1 MFLTKLQLHGFK
13 SFVDPTDVTFG
24 NGITAI
30 VGPNGCGKTN
40 ISDAIRW
47 VMGEQSAKQLRGEAM
62 DDVIFNGSAR
72 RKPVGMAEVTLTMLN
87 DKGVLPT
94 EFTEVEV
101 GRRVYRSGV
110 SEYLLNKQ
118 VVRLKDIRDLFFD
131 TGMGSHAYSVIER
144 QMVDNLLSDN
154 TGHRRF
160 LFEEAS
166 GITKYKQRKKEA
178 LNKLEATQV
187 DLVRV
192 TDLMVEI
199 EKEIGSLARQVAKA
213 RRYERLRSEIRDLDL
228 RVAALRHHGLIEKE
242 RDLAEEHQ
250 AESVRRESA
259 QTELDRREAALQTV
273 KIEQIEEERALAGA
287 QQTLAERE
295 NARANAQHE
304 ALVLAE
310 REEGLGR
317 RLTELEDELARLAER
332 EAVLVAREGT
342 LRETLGALERDEVER
357 KKELASREQGLTL
370 LEAVLKETR
379 NEAQGVQQV
388 AHDLFQA
395 ESRERAECVRARER
409 LANLAE
415 RREAAQVALEQLAA
429 RLEGIA
435 ADRTAAESELEASTK
450 ELAEVEG
457 RSQKLLARG
466 QEIERDGQARTE
478 AEAALRAE
486 LAAASSRLS
495 TLEELKR
502 SYEGVDEAVK
512 RFLTERKKKGAV
524 GLVADLLD
532 VPAEWLDAVE
542 AALGPALSA
551 VVLDSASELA
561 EVREAL
567 IAGESG
573 RVGLLA
579 LEHARDTAHA
589 LSVRAGEGR
598 QAGASAWPGAVALA
612 GRVGARKGAE
622 SLPVVLLS
630 GVYGL
635 DDEGEAARAAAA
647 FPEFT
652 WVSRRG
658 TVFARGLVTAGRAQ
672 DADRGLLRREHDIQA
687 LVAERAALEKRVTE
701 AAEVRTLWFVARDH
715 WQVESRKASNL
726 LGEVRDRL
734 QGTRARLESLEREH
748 AQTESERTARHGET
762 VAVAHDEASVT
773 EELTRLEAALG
784 QATSRS
790 SAKSGEAQSLED
802 RLADLEAKREA
813 HAKEAADARAAWIAL
828 TARLGHER
836 EELARCE
843 VTARELSENRV
854 ARETE
859 RAAGLERQTDTAAQ
873 RKTAEGSLEVLL
885 AEESVAREAAEV
897 ARAKTHGKRSVVQ
910 AEEEALRG
918 LRHEAVALA
927 ELVHT
932 LEVGRLNARGEL
944 DRTLERLRVEY
955 EVELTTWKPEPWDE
969 ERHGPFDPDRAEA
982 RLEEQRLKLRS
993 LGPVNLLAL
1002 EEYTRKKER
1011 YDFLKTQVAD
1021 LHAARDQLL
1030 EAIERINTTASQ
1042 LFLDTFAEVQKHFN
1056 DTFAT
1061 LFVGGTSEIRM
1072 IGDDPLECEI
1082 DILARPRGKNLQSIS
1097 LLSSGERALTAI
1109 ALLFAIYL
1117 IKPSPFCLL
1126 DEVDAP
1132 LDEANVD
1139 RFVEL
1144 LKRFSE
1150 KTQFIMITHNKKTM
1164 EAALALYGV
1173 TMQEPGVSRLV
1184 SVRFETPETRQ
1195 GGGADAGAG
1204 SSATGAAEGVADG
1217 AHASG
1222 NGGGDSKADA
1232 AKDSAAEDRE
1242 LAGAGAGR
1250 GNGTRT

>member
-1 MFLTKLQLHGFK
+1 MFLTKLDLHGFK
-13 SFVDPTDVTFG
+13 SFVDPTEVTFG
-24 NGITAI
+24 NGITAV

-47 VMGEQSAKQLRGEAM
+47 VMGEQSARQLRGEAM

-72 RKPVGMAEVTLTMLN
+72 RKPIGMAEVTLTMRN
-87 DKGVLPT
+87 DKGVLPI

-101 GRRVYRSGV
+101 GRRVYRSGA
-110 SEYLLNKQ
+110 SEYILNRQ

-178 LNKLEATQV
+178 LNKLEATQT

-192 TDLMVEI
+192 LDLLVEI
-199 EKEIGSLARQVAKA
+199 EKELGSLARQVAKA
-213 RRYERLRSEIRDLDL
+213 RRYDRLRGEIRELDL
-228 RVAALRHHGLIEKE
+228 RLAALRHEGLIAREKE
-242 RDLAEEHQ
+242 LAEEHQ
-250 AESVRRESA
+250 AESVRREAA

-273 KIEQIEEERALAGA
+273 KIEQIEEERTLAGA
-287 QQTLAERE
+287 QQALAERE
-295 NARANAQHE
+295 AARASAQHE

-310 REEGLGR
+310 REEGLAR
-317 RLTELEDELARLAER
+317 RMTELDEEILRLGERLAELSCKDT
-332 EAVLVAREGT
+332 A
-342 LRETLGALERDEVER
+342 LRETLTALERDETARREELTAREHDLVGVE
-357 KKELASREQGLTL
+357 S
-370 LEAVLKETR
+370 VLKETR
-379 NEAQGVQQV
+379 NEAQGVKQV
-388 AHDLFQA
+388 ALDLFQT
-395 ESRERAECVRARER
+395 ESRERAECARARER

-429 RLEGIA
+429 RLSRIV
-435 ADRTAAESELEASTK
+435 ADRVTAGADIESATRA
-450 ELAEVEG
+450 LAEAEA
-457 RSQKLLARG
+457 RSERLLARG
-466 QEIERDGQARTE
+466 REIDGEGAARTE
-478 AEAALRAE
+478 AEAALRADF
-486 LAAASSRLS
+486 AAVASRLS

-512 RFLTERKKKGAV
+512 RFLTERQQRGAV
-524 GLVADLLD
+524 GLVADLLE

-551 VVLDSASELA
+551 VVLEHAAELVEA
-561 EVREAL
+561 REAL
-567 IAGESG
+567 SNGEGG
-573 RVGLLA
+573 RVGLVA
-579 LEHARDTAHA
+579 LDHARETGRA
-589 LSVRAGEGR
+589 LSARAGEGR
-598 QAGASAWPGAVALA
+598 SAGALAWPGAVALA
-612 GRVGARKGAE
+612 GKVGARKEAA
-622 SLPVVLLS
+622 SLPPVLLA
-630 GVYGL
+630 GVYAL
-635 DDEGEAARAAAA
+635 KDETEAASAAAA

-652 WVSRRG
+652 WVSRGG

-672 DADRGLLRREHDIQA
+672 DADRGLLRREHEIQA
-687 LVAERAALEKRVTE
+687 LAGERAALEARVGE
-701 AAEVRTLWFVARDH
+701 AAEARTLWFVARDV
-715 WQVESRKASNL
+715 WQVESRKASVHL
-726 LGEVRDRL
+726 AGERERL
-734 QGTRARLESLEREH
+734 QGARARLESLEREH
-748 AQTESERTARHGET
+748 AQAESERQVRQDEI

-773 EELTRLEAALG
+773 EEFEILEGALG
-784 QATSRS
+784 QTASRS
-790 SAKSGEAQSLED
+790 SVTSGEARTLED

-813 HAKEAADARAAWIAL
+813 LAQTAAGARAAWIGL
-828 TARLGHER
+828 TARLGQER

-843 VTARELSENRV
+843 VTARELAESRV
-854 ARETE
+854 TREAEHGTARDR
-859 RAAGLERQTDTAAQ
+859 RAETAAQ
-873 RKTAEGSLEVLL
+873 RKTAEQSLDGLR
-885 AEESVAREAAEV
+885 AEESVAREAAER
-897 ARAKTHGKRSVVQ
+897 ARAKTQGKRSIVQ
-910 AEEEALRG
+910 AEEDALRG
-918 LRHEAVALA
+918 LRHEATALA

-932 LEVGRLNARGEL
+932 LEVNRLNARSEL

-955 EVELTTWKPEPWDE
+955 DVELTTWVPEPWDE
-969 ERHGPFDPDRAEA
+969 ARRGGPFDPEGAEDRLDEL
-982 RLEEQRLKLRS
+982 RIRFRS

-1011 YDFLKTQVAD
+1011 YDFLKSQVAD

-1030 EAIERINTTASQ
+1030 EAIEKINTTASQ
-1042 LFLDTFAEVQKHFN
+1042 LFLDTFAEVQKHFSE
-1056 DTFAT
+1056 TFAT

-1164 EAALALYGV
+1164 EAAGALYGV

-1184 SVRFETPETRQ
+1184 SVRFETPETRS
-1195 GGGADAGAG
+1195 GGP
-1204 SSATGAAEGVADG
+1204 AAEGGVGAGAAPGAPAGAETAD
-1217 AHASG
+1217 
-1222 NGGGDSKADA
+1222 D
-1232 AKDSAAEDRE
+1232 DRE
-1242 LAGAGAGR
+1242 LAAAGAGR
-1250 GNGTRT
+1250 DAGTRT